1 MSTILEGRTAGWRQ
15 EGGMER
21 WMDDCAENARPIRE
35 RMKCG
40 RRGLTVSG
48 LIEGRR
54 EGGEMVER

>member
-1 MSTILEGRTAGWRQ
+1 
-15 EGGMER
+15 
-21 WMDDCAENARPIRE
+21 MDDCAENARPIRE